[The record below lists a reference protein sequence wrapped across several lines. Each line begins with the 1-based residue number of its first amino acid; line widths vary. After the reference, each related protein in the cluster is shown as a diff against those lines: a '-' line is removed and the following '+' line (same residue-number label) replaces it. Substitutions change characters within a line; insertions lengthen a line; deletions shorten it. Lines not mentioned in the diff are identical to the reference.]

1 MDITY
6 SWDERNDHKL
16 PYIEL
21 TLTVKVGGEK
31 FAAQRRISRMEL
43 EYATAPGRIKE
54 YAKRGMMHNVSY
66 TIAEHIMDVV
76 KA

>member
-6 SWDERNDHKL
+6 SWDERNDREL
-16 PYIEL
+16 PYIEY

-31 FAAQRRISRMEL
+31 FVAHRRVSRMEL
-43 EYATAPGRIKE
+43 GYAIEPGRITD
-54 YAKRGMMHNVSY
+54 YTKRDMLHSVSY

-76 KA
+76 KE